1 MKRAILIATSD
12 IVYDQRVNRTA
23 SALSEVGFHVLVVGR
38 YFKGTPKWDSKGYDS
53 FRLRVPFRKGAGF
66 YAFFNLQAFFY
77 LLFSRFDIAQANDLD
92 TLLAVRLA
100 CFVRR
105 KPMVYDSHELFSE
118 VPELVFRPQTRA
130 IWRWLEK
137 RLVKGLLH
145 TTTVSEG
152 VASELKKMYGVSFTV
167 VRNLPLKKPKMESI
181 VKQPNTIIYQGA
193 LNMGRGI
200 ERLIT
205 AMQFLPNCK
214 LMIVG
219 TGDVENELKQL
230 CSKLNLSERV
240 IFLGRITPEKLHPI
254 TCSAIIGVSIE
265 EDLGLNYRF
274 ALPNKLFD
282 YIQAHLPV
290 LVSDLPEMTKVV
302 KEFSI
307 GQIISS
313 SSSAQELASSIND
326 MLSNETM
333 ITMWS
338 KNAALAAN
346 DLTWENEKS
355 KVLQIFNDALKK

>member
-1 MKRAILIATSD
+1 MKRAILIATNNL
-12 IVYDQRVNRTA
+12 VYDQRVNRTA
-23 SALSEVGFHVLVVGR
+23 SALSEDGFNVLIVGR
-38 YFKGTPKWDSKGYDS
+38 YSKGTPKWAPDGYNS
-53 FRLRVPFRKGAGF
+53 FQLRVPFRKGAAF
-66 YAFFNLQAFFY
+66 YALFNLQAFVF
-77 LLFSRFDIAQANDLD
+77 LVFSRFDIAQANDLD

-100 CFVRR
+100 CLIRR
-105 KPMVYDSHELFSE
+105 KPLVYDSHELFSE
-118 VPELVFRPQTRA
+118 VPELVFRPRTRA

-167 VRNLPLKKPKMESI
+167 VRNLPSKKPKMESI
-181 VKQPNTIIYQGA
+181 TKQPNTIIYQGA

-200 ERLIT
+200 ERLIA

-214 LMIVG
+214 LTIVG

-240 IFLGRITPEKLHPI
+240 KFFGRITPEKLHPI
-254 TCSAIIGVSIE
+254 TCSATIGVSIE

-282 YIQAHLPV
+282 YIQAYLPV
-290 LVSDLPEMTKVV
+290 LVSDLPEMASVV
-302 KEFSI
+302 NKYNI
-307 GQIISS
+307 GQIISTS
-313 SSSAQELASSIND
+313 STTQELANTINE
-326 MLSNETM
+326 MLNNVPKLNEWT
-333 ITMWS
+333 

-346 DLTWENEKS
+346 DLTWETEKW
-355 KVLQIFNDALKK
+355 KVKQIFNDALKK